1 MMVRRRPGETD
12 RAYVARLRAVIAAG
26 SRAAPVVPT
35 PDDEIRWASLIVER
49 GAPYGYMAGHR
60 LDDFRRIEGIARDLE
75 DARRLA
81 VPDLGDR
88 TAAAVR
94 AAWAVAGPWRGR
106 WE

>member
-12 RAYVARLRAVIAAG
+12 RAYVARLRDVIAAG
-26 SRAAPVVPT
+26 SQAEPDVPT
-35 PDDEIRWASLIVER
+35 PEEEIRRASLIVEN
-49 GAPYGYMAGHR
+49 GAAYGYMAGHR
-60 LDDFRRIEGIARDLE
+60 LDDFRRIEGIGRDLE

-81 VPDLGDR
+81 VPDLDDR

-94 AAWAVAGPWRGR
+94 AAWAVAEPWRGR

>member
-35 PDDEIRWASLIVER
+35 PDDEIRRALGIVKK
-49 GAPYGYMAGHR
+49 GAAYGYMAGAR
-60 LDDFRRIEGIARDLE
+60 LADYRRIDWIGRDLE

-81 VPDLGDR
+81 VPDLDDR

-94 AAWAVAGPWRGR
+94 AAWAVAEPWRGR

>member
-12 RAYVARLRAVIAAG
+12 RAYVARLRDVIAAAQ
-26 SRAAPVVPT
+26 SPAAVPT
-35 PDDEIRWASLIVER
+35 PDEEIRRASLIVEK
-49 GAPYGYMAGHR
+49 GAAYGYMAGAR
-60 LDDFRRIEGIARDLE
+60 LADYRRIEGIGRDLE

-81 VPDLGDR
+81 VPDLDAR